1 MSYQFYGNYRL
12 YSSGRGAAENWYETS
27 YRNNSQSELDK
38 YRKSLENKADDPDA
52 RGDNYLQ
59 YNPSTKQLE
68 YDMPDRLDENAQNE
82 NLSDQTPQKKV
93 YVKYN
98 VSTMDI
104 DRGWRTE
111 YKPAGEGVDGFFVVD
126 DGDIDNYLK
135 GQLAPGQYGMNVAGA
150 HGGTRMVTTQDTTQ
164 YKPRNQRDSFT
175 VPRTTK
181 TFYVDV
187 TDVVTYNSRGLG
199 QKRGGDGRRVYSDD
213 AIYRGQVIGQR
224 IYRAMEKGINESF
237 TDDNDD
243 DQVGVSPYKWGGGN
257 ENNPFPSINPSLN
270 KYTNPFFSYSSGRS
284 NQHKGHPNWIKT
296 LEGIGVQTRN
306 DNFQIK
312 VDNEFAGQKN
322 EIAKGLNDFNRE
334 YNRILDSKE
343 TAYKDVIKT
352 AEQTKGADYKQQ
364 RDKLRD
370 LKARMTAYEGIDES
384 VAAKIT
390 ADVENEFKSFYRDNK
405 LQKFDFGYDQ
415 ELGYANTK
423 GKPPVGVFDPDYYK
437 TQRLQPQ
444 GLTEEETW
452 NQALADDDIDIT
464 ERFGTP
470 AQTRLTD
477 LEALNYLASNEDLI
491 REFGTDLEKA
501 KDHYKQYGIAEGRVL
516 NFDAKQYLAEH
527 KDLRDAFGIDEAKA
541 MEHYIE
547 YGYREGRK
555 VPRTSTSYSPSLAG
569 INDAEQGYYQYR
581 YGQVKEPGGDIR
593 GNAAKRADEAEDYEE
608 PAPTDKELADIR
620 DKMLDIDE
628 DDPKKVIGSVEYIK
642 DQWEQAQQAKEDGV
656 SNRWIDAAGTYFNI
670 DNADEFLL
678 LFQQS
683 QVEED
688 KQAFQQLKDN
698 GLYITEIE
706 DAITGVIGE
715 EAILQTKKFGAL
727 TQNVLKDTIK
737 EVKKAK
743 AKEQELAIM
752 GEFGT
757 FGEIMDVNSSLADS
771 LLGDTGIGGYLPFLG
786 KDSGFDKQSLED
798 QLSGVTGIRNNVAYN
813 WQKWFD
819 ETLTEK
825 YTQFEGDY
833 LELGFTAEEA
843 ENAAEQIVTIQRSF
857 AERYVEDYLKP
868 RFDESKSMNEFVDYL
883 DVRQKEQNPFQTQ
896 SMLNAVQMVGEG
908 RAKEYLDKIR
918 DTRQDRYFSSD
929 FYFNPTGAG
938 ESAYL
943 QRHYDKQ
950 KETVAADWEIAKN
963 TPNELVDPD
972 NPSLGTWAERIYEYG
987 TDVTNKNQFAKLHYQ
1002 AKGQFNKDENGNTK
1016 PFDPAED
1023 VINFGQVKEHIYK
1036 NIVPKLQDEATRL
1049 SDVFGEFVL
1058 PEEFADDML
1067 EGLDPNIP
1075 ESWEKVLVNDKGES
1089 LIEGFK
1095 GDFAELKDYIADAF
1109 RTGSAM
1115 DIREQIKYL
1124 NERREKP
1131 TQKILGIQYIQRE
1144 EDYKTDSKF
1153 KGDTALYKAFQDA
1166 GYDGSEEEFYT
1177 EVFPDVDAEEQQF
1190 LSDITTKGMNETF
1203 GFTKD
1208 ALSDPYGALDAI
1220 SSFDSDLSNLFTEK
1234 EEDEDEDEDKDE
1246 DGTFSFGLS
1255 NLDYDKKKGN
1265 EFLKGYV
1272 PSFKKDNPIFKG
1284 FF

>member
-1 MSYQFYGNYRL
+1 MGNYRL
-12 YSSGRGAAENWYETS
+12 LDSGRGPATNWYENS

-38 YRKSLENKADDPDA
+38 YRKSLENKANDPDT

-68 YDMPDRLDENAQNE
+68 YQMPDRLNE
-82 NLSDQTPQKKV
+82 NEFDQNISAQTPQKKV
-93 YVKYN
+93 FIKYN
-98 VSTMDI
+98 LSTQREGGYWYEPW
-104 DRGWRTE
+104 RG
-111 YKPAGEGVDGFFVVD
+111 AGEGIQGVYVASDGN
-126 DGDIDNYLK
+126 IDNE
-135 GQLAPGQYGMNVAGA
+135 LARQGVDRSSVNVIQGDE
-150 HGGTRMVTTQDTTQ
+150 GNRMVTT
-164 YKPRNQRDSFT
+164 
-175 VPRTTK
+175 RTTK
-181 TFYVDV
+181 DNGTQKITKSFWVDITNV
-187 TDVVTYNSRGLG
+187 ITHNSRGVG
-199 QKRGGDGRRVYSDD
+199 FKYDKDGTKVHDFD
-213 AIYRGQVIGQR
+213 GLQR
-224 IYRAMEKGINESF
+224 AGIVVNRIVKAASLGINEPF
-237 TDDNDD
+237 EYDD
-243 DQVGVSPYKWGGGN
+243 DEYIGVNPSAWGHRDGLHGDYQDSMKSLFASRDHNSWFTSGYDDERKDDMSSAWKNALENVGVK
-257 ENNPFPSINPSLN
+257 
-270 KYTNPFFSYSSGRS
+270 
-284 NQHKGHPNWIKT
+284 
-296 LEGIGVQTRN
+296 TRN
-306 DNFQIK
+306 ENFQIK
-312 VDNEFAGQKN
+312 VDNEFAPQKN

-334 YNRILDSKE
+334 YNRVLNSKE

-370 LKARMTAYEGIDES
+370 LKARMTTYEGIDES

-405 LQKFDFGYDQ
+405 LKKFDFGYDQ
-415 ELGYANTK
+415 ELGYANTA

-444 GLTEEETW
+444 GPTEEETW

-464 ERFGTP
+464 EQYGTP
-470 AQTRLTD
+470 ARTRLTD
-477 LEALNYLASNEDLI
+477 LEALNYLASNPDLI
-491 REFGTDLEKA
+491 KVFGTDLEKA

-547 YGYREGRK
+547 FGYKEGRDD
-555 VPRTSTSYSPSLAG
+555 PRTSTSYSPSLAD
-569 INDAEQGYYQYR
+569 ISDAEQGYYQYR
-581 YGQVKEPGGDIR
+581 YGLYKDASGTIR
-593 GNAAKRADEAEDYEE
+593 GNAAKRADIAEDYEE
-608 PAPTDKELADIR
+608 KAPTDKELSDVR

-628 DDPKKVIGSVEYIK
+628 DDPETIIGSVQYIR
-642 DQWEQAQQAKEDGV
+642 DQWEEAQQAKKDGV
-656 SNRWIDAAGTYFNI
+656 SNRWVDAAGNYFNI
-670 DNADEFLL
+670 DNPDEFLL

-683 QVEED
+683 QATED

-698 GLYITEIE
+698 GVYITEIE

-743 AKEQELAIM
+743 AKEQELALM

-757 FGEIMDVNSSLADS
+757 FGEIMNVNSSLADS

-786 KDSGFDKQSLED
+786 KDSGFDRQSLED

-819 ETLTEK
+819 ETLTDK
-825 YTQFEGDY
+825 YTKFEGDY
-833 LELGFTAEEA
+833 LKLGFTAEEA
-843 ENAAEQIVTIQRSF
+843 EEAAEQQVNIQRSF

-896 SMLNAVQMVGEG
+896 SMLNAVQMVGEA

-938 ESAYL
+938 DSAYL

-950 KETVAADWEIAKN
+950 KETVAADWETAKN
-963 TPNELVDPD
+963 TPNQLVDPD
-972 NPSLGTWAERIYEYG
+972 NPALGTWAERIYEYG
-987 TDVTNKNQFAKLHYQ
+987 TDVLDKNQFAKLHYQ

-1023 VINFGQVKEHIYK
+1023 VINFGQVKDHIYR
-1036 NIVPKLQDEATRL
+1036 NIVPKLEDEATRL

-1131 TQKILGIQYIQRE
+1131 TQKLLGIQYIQRE

-1153 KGDTALYKAFQDA
+1153 KGDTELYKAFQDA

-1177 EVFPDVDAEEQQF
+1177 DVFPDMDVEEQQF
-1190 LSDITTKGMNETF
+1190 ISDITTKGVNETF
-1203 GFTKD
+1203 GFTKEG
-1208 ALSDPYGALDAI
+1208 LSDPYGALDAI
-1220 SSFDSDLSNLFTEK
+1220 SSFDSNLSNLFTEK
-1234 EEDEDEDEDKDE
+1234 EEDDDDKDKDE
-1246 DGTFSFGLS
+1246 DGAFSFGIS

-1272 PSFKKDNPIFKG
+1272 PSFKKDNPIFEG